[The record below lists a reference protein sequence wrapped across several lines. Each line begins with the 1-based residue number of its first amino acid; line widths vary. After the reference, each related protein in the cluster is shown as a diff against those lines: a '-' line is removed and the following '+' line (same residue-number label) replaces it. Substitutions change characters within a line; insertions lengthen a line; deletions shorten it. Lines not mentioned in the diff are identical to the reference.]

1 MKKNKQDSLKSFL
14 VEISLY
20 ALFVTIYF
28 LLVLHFLSQWLK
40 ELFDDHKFYYAFVAL
55 GLIVL
60 QGVLLESL
68 TTALLKLVR
77 TKIR

>member
-1 MKKNKQDSLKSFL
+1 MKKHQPDSLKSFL
-14 VEISLY
+14 VEVSLY
-20 ALFVTIYF
+20 ALLVTGYF
-28 LLVLHFLSQWLK
+28 FLVLHFLSQWLK
-40 ELFDDHKFYYAFVAL
+40 GLFDDHKFYYAFVAL